1 MFKLIPMKITN
12 THQLNQEQ
20 KEQILQLW
28 NNEYPEKLAYKS
40 IDGFENY
47 LEKLN
52 KVNHFL
58 LLNDNEKIQG
68 WAITFER
75 ENETWFA
82 IILSENLHGKG
93 WGRKVL
99 NELKQ
104 HKNEL
109 NGWVI
114 DNSNDK
120 KLNGNFYKSPLEFYI
135 KNEFEVLSEIRLE
148 LEIMSAVKIKWKK

>member
-1 MFKLIPMKITN
+1 MKITT
-12 THQLNQEQ
+12 THQLNLVQ
-20 KEQILQLW
+20 KEQVLQLW
-28 NNEYPEKLAYKS
+28 NNEYPEKLAYKNMA
-40 IDGFENY
+40 GFESY

-52 KVNHFL
+52 EVKHFL
-58 LLNDNEKIQG
+58 LANNDEKIQG
-68 WAITFER
+68 WAITFKR

-93 WGRKVL
+93 WGTKVL

-104 HKNEL
+104 NKKEM

-114 DNSNDK
+114 DHSDDK
-120 KLNGNFYKSPLEFYI
+120 KRNGSFYKSPLEFYL
-135 KNEFEVLSEIRLE
+135 KNGFEVLSDTRLE

>member
-1 MFKLIPMKITN
+1 MKITN

-52 KVNHFL
+52 EVNHFL
-58 LLNDNEKIQG
+58 LMNDDEKIQG

-75 ENETWFA
+75 EGDTWFA

-93 WGRKVL
+93 WGTKVL
-99 NELKQ
+99 NELKR

-114 DNSNDK
+114 DNSNGK
-120 KLNGNFYKSPLEFYI
+120 KLNGNFYKSPLEFYL
-135 KNEFEVLSEIRLE
+135 KNEFEVLSDIRLE

>member
-1 MFKLIPMKITN
+1 MKITN
-12 THQLNQEQ
+12 THKLNQEQ

-40 IDGFENY
+40 IDGFESY

-52 KVNHFL
+52 EVNHFI
-58 LLNDNEKIQG
+58 LLNDDEKIQG

-75 ENETWFA
+75 ESETWFA

-93 WGRKVL
+93 WGTKVL
-99 NELKQ
+99 NELKR

-114 DNSNDK
+114 DNSNGK
-120 KLNGNFYKSPLEFYI
+120 KLNGNFYKSPLEFYL
-135 KNEFEVLSEIRLE
+135 KNEFEVLSDIRLE

>member
-1 MFKLIPMKITN
+1 MKITN
-12 THQLNQEQ
+12 THQLSQEQ

-28 NNEYPEKLAYKS
+28 NNEYPEKISYKN
-40 IDGFENY
+40 IDGFESY

-52 KVNHFL
+52 EVNHFL
-58 LLNDNEKIQG
+58 LMNDDEKIQG

-75 ENETWFA
+75 ESETWFA

-93 WGRKVL
+93 WGTKVL
-99 NELKQ
+99 NKLKQ

-114 DNSNDK
+114 DHNNDK
-120 KLNGNFYKSPLEFYI
+120 KLNGSFYRSPLEFYL
-135 KNEFEVLSEIRLE
+135 KNEFKVLSDVRLE
-148 LEIMSAVKIKWKK
+148 LEIMSAVKIKWTK

>member
-1 MFKLIPMKITN
+1 MKITT
-12 THQLNQEQ
+12 THQLNQVQ

-28 NNEYPEKLAYKS
+28 NNEYPEKLTYKNMA
-40 IDGFENY
+40 GFESY

-52 KVNHFL
+52 EVKHFL
-58 LLNDNEKIQG
+58 LANNDEKIQG
-68 WAITFER
+68 WAITFKR

-93 WGRKVL
+93 WGTKVL

-104 HKNEL
+104 NKKEM

-114 DNSNDK
+114 DHSDDK
-120 KLNGNFYKSPLEFYI
+120 KRNGSFYKSPLEFYL
-135 KNEFEVLSEIRLE
+135 KNGFEVLSDTRLE
-148 LEIMSAVKIKWKK
+148 LEIMSAVKIRWKK

>member
-1 MFKLIPMKITN
+1 MKITN

-20 KEQILQLW
+20 KEQVLQLW

-40 IDGFENY
+40 IDEFESY

-52 KVNHFL
+52 EVNHFL
-58 LLNDNEKIQG
+58 LLNDDEKIQG

-75 ENETWFA
+75 ESETWFA

-93 WGRKVL
+93 WGTKVL

-104 HKNEL
+104 NKKEL

-114 DNSNDK
+114 DHSNDK
-120 KLNGNFYKSPLEFYI
+120 KLDGNFYRCPLEFYL
-135 KNEFEVLSEIRLE
+135 KNNFQVLYDIRLE
-148 LEIMSAVKIKWKK
+148 LEIMSAVKIKWKKIIEK

>member
-1 MFKLIPMKITN
+1 MKITT
-12 THQLNQEQ
+12 THQLNLVQ
-20 KEQILQLW
+20 KEQVLQLW
-28 NNEYPEKLAYKS
+28 NNEYPEKLTYKN
-40 IDGFENY
+40 IAGFESY

-52 KVNHFL
+52 EVKHFL
-58 LLNDNEKIQG
+58 LANNDEKIQG
-68 WAITFER
+68 WAITFKR

-93 WGRKVL
+93 WGTKVL

-104 HKNEL
+104 NKKAL

-114 DNSNDK
+114 DHSNDK
-120 KLNGNFYKSPLEFYI
+120 KRNGSFYKSPLDFYL
-135 KNEFEVLSEIRLE
+135 KNGFEVLSDTRLE

>member
-1 MFKLIPMKITN
+1 MKITN

-52 KVNHFL
+52 EVNHFL
-58 LLNDNEKIQG
+58 LMNDDEKIQG
-68 WAITFER
+68 WTITFER
-75 ENETWFA
+75 EGDTWFA

-93 WGRKVL
+93 WGTKVL

-104 HKNEL
+104 NKKAL

-114 DNSNDK
+114 YHSDDK
-120 KLNGNFYKSPLEFYI
+120 KRNGSFYKSPLEFYL
-135 KNEFEVLSEIRLE
+135 KNGFEVLSDTRLE

>member
-1 MFKLIPMKITN
+1 MKITN
-12 THQLNQEQ
+12 THQLSQEQ

-52 KVNHFL
+52 EVDHFL
-58 LLNDNEKIQG
+58 LLNDDEKIQG

-93 WGRKVL
+93 WGTKVL
-99 NELKQ
+99 NELKR

-109 NGWVI
+109 NGWII
-114 DNSNDK
+114 DNNNDK
-120 KLNGNFYKSPLEFYI
+120 KLNGSFYKSPLAFYL

>member
-1 MFKLIPMKITN
+1 MKITT
-12 THQLNQEQ
+12 THQLNQVQ

-28 NNEYPEKLAYKS
+28 NNEYPEKLTYKNMA
-40 IDGFENY
+40 GFESY

-52 KVNHFL
+52 EVKHFL
-58 LLNDNEKIQG
+58 LANNDEKIQG
-68 WAITFER
+68 WAVTFKR

-93 WGRKVL
+93 WGTKVL

-104 HKNEL
+104 NKKEMNS
-109 NGWVI
+109 WVI
-114 DNSNDK
+114 DHSDDK
-120 KLNGNFYKSPLEFYI
+120 KRNGSFYKSPLEFYL
-135 KNEFEVLSEIRLE
+135 KNGFEVLSDTRLE

>member
-1 MFKLIPMKITN
+1 MKITT
-12 THQLNQEQ
+12 THQLNLVQ
-20 KEQILQLW
+20 KEQVLQLW
-28 NNEYPEKLAYKS
+28 NNEYPEKLAYKNMG
-40 IDGFENY
+40 GFESY

-52 KVNHFL
+52 EVKHFL
-58 LLNDNEKIQG
+58 LANNDEKIQG
-68 WAITFER
+68 WAITFKR

-93 WGRKVL
+93 WGTKVL

-104 HKNEL
+104 NKKEM

-114 DNSNDK
+114 DHSDDK
-120 KLNGNFYKSPLEFYI
+120 KRNGSFYKSPLEFYL
-135 KNEFEVLSEIRLE
+135 KNGFEVLSDTRLE

>member
-1 MFKLIPMKITN
+1 MKITN

-52 KVNHFL
+52 EVNHFL
-58 LLNDNEKIQG
+58 LMNDDEKIQG

-75 ENETWFA
+75 EGDTWFA

-93 WGRKVL
+93 WGTKVL

-104 HKNEL
+104 NKKAL

-114 DNSNDK
+114 DHSDDK
-120 KLNGNFYKSPLEFYI
+120 KRNGSFYKSPLEFYL
-135 KNEFEVLSEIRLE
+135 KNGFEVLSDTRLE
-148 LEIMSAVKIKWKK
+148 LEIMSAVKIRWKK

>member
-1 MFKLIPMKITN
+1 MKITT
-12 THQLNQEQ
+12 THQISQVQ

-28 NNEYPEKLAYKS
+28 NNEYPEKLTYKN
-40 IDGFENY
+40 IAGFESY

-52 KVNHFL
+52 EVKHFL
-58 LLNDNEKIQG
+58 LANDDEKIQG
-68 WAITFER
+68 WAITFKR

-93 WGRKVL
+93 WGTKVL

-104 HKNEL
+104 NKKAL

-114 DNSNDK
+114 DHSDDK
-120 KLNGNFYKSPLEFYI
+120 KRNGSFYKSPLEFYL
-135 KNEFEVLSEIRLE
+135 KNGFEVLSNTRLE
-148 LEIMSAVKIKWKK
+148 LKIMSAVKIKWKK

>member
-1 MFKLIPMKITN
+1 MKITN

-52 KVNHFL
+52 EVNHFL
-58 LLNDNEKIQG
+58 LMNDDEKIQG
-68 WAITFER
+68 WTITFER
-75 ENETWFA
+75 EGDTWFA

-93 WGRKVL
+93 WGTKVL

-104 HKNEL
+104 NKKAL

-114 DNSNDK
+114 DHSDDK
-120 KLNGNFYKSPLEFYI
+120 KRNGSFYKSPLEFYL
-135 KNEFEVLSEIRLE
+135 KNGFEVLSDTRLE
-148 LEIMSAVKIKWKK
+148 LEIMSAVKIKWKKIIEKLK

>member
-1 MFKLIPMKITN
+1 MFKIIQMKITN
-12 THQLNQEQ
+12 THQLNQQQ

-28 NNEYPEKLAYKS
+28 NNEYPEKLTYKN
-40 IDGFENY
+40 IEGFENY
-47 LEKLN
+47 LEKLS

-58 LLNDNEKIQG
+58 LSNDDEKIQG

-75 ENETWFA
+75 ESETWFA
-82 IILSENLHGKG
+82 IILSDNLHGKG
-93 WGRKVL
+93 WGTKVL

-104 HKNEL
+104 NKNEL

-120 KLNGNFYKSPLEFYI
+120 KRNGSFYKSPLEFYL
-135 KNEFEVLSEIRLE
+135 KNEFKILSDIRLE
-148 LEIMSAVKIKWKK
+148 LEIMSAVKIKWAK